1 MEQHLHV
8 RSISLPSRS
17 HPAVARVEEALMKM
31 RNFEASSSSA
41 TVDAICHGL
50 RNLGD
55 LHNCVEDLLQL
66 PRLRQGLL
74 QPNQKKWLGEELELG
89 SVMSLDLC
97 GAMKDM
103 LATMKDHVQELQ
115 SALRRGD
122 KTIHSML
129 NSYISTRREQMKH
142 IKKRYKAARVMNQLL
157 SEESDAFF
165 VIEALLES
173 REITSCLLG
182 SILSLVSKPRPRQKA
197 ARWSLVSRVLL
208 RRKVACEDVRENKV
222 ANENE
227 NFTLGTSYEI
237 ILQND
242 VNGEKVSKVQNQ
254 LKTLESSVESLEDGL
269 GCLFRQLVQTRVSLL
284 NILSL

>member
-1 MEQHLHV
+1 
-8 RSISLPSRS
+8 
-17 HPAVARVEEALMKM
+17 
-31 RNFEASSSSA
+31 
-41 TVDAICHGL
+41 
-50 RNLGD
+50 
-55 LHNCVEDLLQL
+55 
-66 PRLRQGLL
+66 
-74 QPNQKKWLGEELELG
+74 
-89 SVMSLDLC
+89 
-97 GAMKDM
+97 
-103 LATMKDHVQELQ
+103 
-115 SALRRGD
+115 
-122 KTIHSML
+122 
-129 NSYISTRREQMKH
+129 MKH
-142 IKKRYKAARVMNQLL
+142 IKKRCKAARVMNQLL

-165 VIEALLES
+165 VIKALLES
-173 REITSCLLG
+173 REITTSLLG

-208 RRKVACEDVRENKV
+208 KRKVACEDVRENKV